1 MLGATL
7 VAKGKA
13 EGDAQNSVAGWYEGS
28 KGYKGIRD
36 LSGTRMQGYT
46 GSEGCFKDPRV

>member
-13 EGDAQNSVAGWYEGS
+13 EGDAQNSVAGWYKGFKGYEDPS
-28 KGYKGIRD
+28 KGKRDPTVLAIQIR
-36 LSGTRMQGYT
+36 
-46 GSEGCFKDPRV
+46 V